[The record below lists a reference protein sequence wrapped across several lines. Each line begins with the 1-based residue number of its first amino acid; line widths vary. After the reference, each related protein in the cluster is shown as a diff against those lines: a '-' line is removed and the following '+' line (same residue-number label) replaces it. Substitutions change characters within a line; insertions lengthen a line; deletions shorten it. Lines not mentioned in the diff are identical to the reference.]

1 MIVNACSDFL
11 NKEMFPLNFE
21 KDAGKKAVLREKM
34 KRETLPK
41 ILRQVG
47 GYLNDNSGKFM
58 VGAGI
63 TYADICFGSALHGVR
78 KRFGCQV
85 QKERECYHAV
95 RLQNRYIKAT
105 IRQPTRSQTQTSSDH
120 KPLNRKSTARYL
132 KTSQKSD
139 TFRRGNLNHVSQR
152 SLSLWPGVFRGTQDI
167 ISHRHGICSAQ
178 HRIVGL

>member
-47 GYLNDNSGKFM
+47 GYLNDNGGKFM

-63 TYADICFGSALHGVR
+63 TYADICFGSALHGIR

-85 QKERECYHAV
+85 QRERDC
-95 RLQNRYIKAT
+95 
-105 IRQPTRSQTQTSSDH
+105 
-120 KPLNRKSTARYL
+120 
-132 KTSQKSD
+132 
-139 TFRRGNLNHVSQR
+139 
-152 SLSLWPGVFRGTQDI
+152 
-167 ISHRHGICSAQ
+167 
-178 HRIVGL
+178 